1 MEISIKELHQVY
13 CADLNSKWS
22 EAISKYDGIKLEYSD
37 MQTFRDA
44 LAEAQVDGYHFK
56 VIYDPLHII
65 TRTITVEDQPELLD
79 GANFKDIGIINK
91 MIDNFKEIGM
101 DSMIKPLDELRL
113 QRIRKIAV
121 SHFEQLSKV
130 NGPFYAS
137 EDASEI
143 LVFGFMGDVGL
154 EAALLGL
161 LTSKTKNN
169 SNQNSK

>member
-1 MEISIKELHQVY
+1 
-13 CADLNSKWS
+13 
-22 EAISKYDGIKLEYSD
+22 
-37 MQTFRDA
+37 

-56 VIYDPLHII
+56 VIYDPLLII

-113 QRIRKIAV
+113 QRIRKIAI
-121 SHFEQLSKV
+121 SHFEQLSKAQ
-130 NGPFYAS
+130 GPFYAS
-137 EDASEI
+137 EDTSEI

>member
-1 MEISIKELHQVY
+1 MEISIKELHQDY
-13 CADLNSKWS
+13 CTDLNSKWTK
-22 EAISKYDGIKLEYSD
+22 AISKYDGVKLDYSD

-56 VIYDPLHII
+56 VIYDPLLII
-65 TRTITVEDQPELLD
+65 TRSIAVEDQSELLD

-91 MIDNFKEIGM
+91 LIDNFKEIGM

-121 SHFEQLSKV
+121 QHFEQHSKV

-137 EDASEI
+137 EDTSEI
-143 LVFGFMGDVGL
+143 LVFGFIGDVGL

-161 LTSKTKNN
+161 LSSKTKNN